1 MILATDVAVGQ
12 FDGVLD
18 EARVWNI
25 ARSQAQIVS
34 GINSEL
40 TSGTNLAARWGLNEG
55 AGTNINDSVSTPAPA
70 TGTLTGTGATW
81 VPGAPFNLTFP
92 NFPPVATNSS
102 VATTTSAP
110 VGGTLTATDANPGD
124 TLTYSIVTNGTH
136 GTAVITDALT
146 GAFAYTPS
154 TSAAAVDT
162 FTFKANDGAADSNV
176 ATVTVTIT
184 GLVGH
189 WEMDGDITDTAAP
202 PNDATAIAGPT
213 FVAGKIGQA
222 ISLNGTSQYATVP
235 DSTDLDITGAIT
247 MAAWVKPTAVGTQDL
262 IAKEISSVANG
273 YQLSLSSAGKVFVR
287 LNNAVASR
295 VNSTTSYPTDGNS
308 WIHVAAT
315 WDGNTV
321 KLYYNGAQEG
331 SSLAYAG
338 PIVANGTALGIG
350 AQSDNIRWFAGAM
363 DDVRLYNRALSL
375 AEIQALANPAATLDS
390 IAVTPANPS
399 IAAGLDQQFTATGTY
414 SRRLDR
420 RSHRHGHL
428 GLGRHRRRDHR
439 TGGLGHRRRRGHELD
454 QRHLGPGR
462 RHDDAHRHRADARS
476 SIAVTPASRR
486 SPTALDPAVHRHRHL
501 QRTTRRRTSPARS
514 PGPRATTAV
523 ATIAPAASATAVAAG
538 TSYDH
543 APPSGLIGGSTTLTV
558 TAATLD
564 RIAVTPANPS
574 IADGARPSSSPPPA
588 PTRDASTARSH
599 RARSPGPRA
608 TTAVAT
614 IDSGG
619 LATAVAAGT
628 SSISRDLGAGRRHD
642 HADRHRGDARSRSRS
657 PRPTRRSPPAR
668 PSSSP
673 PPAPTR
679 DDSTARS
686 HRARSPGPRPRRRPR
701 PSALGRAWPPAWPP
715 ARARSAPPRA
725 VVGTTTL
732 TVTAATLDS
741 IAVTPANPSIA
752 AGADPAVHRHRHLHA
767 TTRRQISPSSVTWA
781 SADTDDRDHQHSSGL
796 ATGRR
801 RRHELD
807 LARPRAW
814 SSAAPR

>member
-1 MILATDVAVGQ
+1 MLAADFEEGAGGASPGLNHPVYGTTVITNNVWHHAAVTYDGSTWKLYLDGSLETYSSCGPAGALQFDPAGCLGAMILATDVAVGQ

-55 AGTNINDSVSTPAPA
+55 TGTNINDSVSTPAPA

-162 FTFKANDGAADSNV
+162 FTFKANDGTADSNV
-176 ATVTVTIT
+176 ATVSVTIT

-189 WEMDGDITDTAAP
+189 WEMDGGVTDSAAP
-202 PNDATAIAGPT
+202 PNDATAIASPT
-213 FVAGKIGQA
+213 YVAGKIGQA

-262 IAKEISSVANG
+262 IAKEISAVANG

-295 VNSTTSYPTDGNS
+295 VDSATSYPTDGNS

-321 KLYYNGAQEG
+321 KLYYNGVQEG

-350 AQSDNIRWFAGAM
+350 AQSDNMRWFAGAM

-390 IAVTPANPS
+390 IAVTPAEPR
-399 IAAGLDQQFTATGTY
+399 
-414 SRRLDR
+414 SRRAHPAV
-420 RSHRHGHL
+420 HRHRHIQRRLHARPDRLGHL
-428 GLGRHRRRDHR
+428 GLGRHRRRDHQHAAAWPR
-439 TGGLGHRRRRGHELD
+439 PGRGTSTISAT
-454 QRHLGPGR
+454 LGPVSG
-462 RHDDAHRHRADARS
+462 
-476 SIAVTPASRR
+476 TPR
-486 SPTALDPAVHRHRHL
+486 
-501 QRTTRRRTSPARS
+501 
-514 PGPRATTAV
+514 
-523 ATIAPAASATAVAAG
+523 
-538 TSYDH
+538 
-543 APPSGLIGGSTTLTV
+543 
-558 TAATLD
+558 
-564 RIAVTPANPS
+564 
-574 IADGARPSSSPPPA
+574 
-588 PTRDASTARSH
+588 
-599 RARSPGPRA
+599 
-608 TTAVAT
+608 
-614 IDSGG
+614 
-619 LATAVAAGT
+619 
-628 SSISRDLGAGRRHD
+628 
-642 HADRHRGDARSRSRS
+642 
-657 PRPTRRSPPAR
+657 
-668 PSSSP
+668 
-673 PPAPTR
+673 
-679 DDSTARS
+679 
-686 HRARSPGPRPRRRPR
+686 
-701 PSALGRAWPPAWPP
+701 
-715 ARARSAPPRA
+715 
-725 VVGTTTL
+725 
-732 TVTAATLDS
+732 
-741 IAVTPANPSIA
+741 
-752 AGADPAVHRHRHLHA
+752 
-767 TTRRQISPSSVTWA
+767 
-781 SADTDDRDHQHSSGL
+781 
-796 ATGRR
+796 
-801 RRHELD
+801 
-807 LARPRAW
+807 
-814 SSAAPR
+814 